1 MGIVRRNSIWL
12 SIIQYLGILLG
23 YINTVILFPNFLDT
37 DQFGLTRILLSVT
50 IVISQFSQL
59 GTPSMIIKYFPYL
72 HRRVL
77 YFGFLICASGL
88 TLMLSLIWVFKPE
101 ITSWY
106 IENSS
111 LFVEYFYLLVPFS
124 IAMVFYNLFDA
135 YLKALFKTIISASLP
150 FIFLRILW
158 MILIL
163 MYAQGIFDFD
173 TFIIAY
179 TLSYALIALIT
190 LIYIGILGE
199 FPDDFTITSS
209 DKNFLREIRNFNS
222 FNILSGLSAHLI
234 NKVDGLMLGSLE
246 SLKSVSIYAIAAA
259 MASVIRVPAS
269 SIARTAPSL
278 IAQAFKSDDR
288 KSIADLY
295 RKSSI
300 NQLILSSGVFLLIAI
315 NYTLLLH
322 FIPEEYADSFL
333 IFIMLGLAQVI
344 DTGVGING
352 YIMVN
357 SKYYRVDAILS
368 VLLLVITVGLNFIFI
383 PLYGTL
389 GAAMAT
395 TISIL
400 VYNIARFSFLKVK
413 MNLNPF
419 SGQTLEIILIMVL
432 AGSICFFI
440 PFSENIWISSIVK
453 STLFLI
459 LTGPVIYWRRYSPE
473 LSELLDLILARF
485 RR

>member
-23 YINTVILFPNFLDT
+23 YVNTVILFPNILDS

-59 GTPSMIIKYFPYL
+59 GTPSMIVKYFPYL
-72 HRRVL
+72 HRKVL
-77 YFGFLICASGL
+77 YYGFLICAGGL
-88 TLMLSLIWVFKPE
+88 TLVLSLIWIFKPE

-135 YLKALFKTIISASLP
+135 YLKALFKNVLSASLP

-163 MYAQGIFDFD
+163 LYAKGEFDFE

-179 TLSYALIALIT
+179 TVSYALIALIT

-199 FPDDFTITSS
+199 LPTELTIAPGDRT
-209 DKNFLREIRNFNS
+209 FLKEIRKFNS
-222 FNILSGLSAHLI
+222 FNVLSGLSAHMI

-246 SLKSVSIYAIAAA
+246 SLSSVSIYAIAAA

-278 IAQAFKSDDR
+278 IAHAFKDNDHRTISE
-288 KSIADLY
+288 LY

-300 NQLILSSGVFLLIAI
+300 NQLILSSGVFLLITL
-315 NYTLLLH
+315 NYSLLLYY
-322 FIPEEYADSFL
+322 IPEEYADSFL

-357 SKYYRVDAILS
+357 SKYYKVDAILS
-368 VLLLVITVGLNFIFI
+368 VLLLVITVGLNFVFI

-395 TISIL
+395 TMAIL
-400 VYNIARFSFLKVK
+400 AYNIARFSFLKIK
-413 MNLNPF
+413 MDLNPF
-419 SGQTLEIILIMVL
+419 TGKTMEIVLIMIA
-432 AGSICFFI
+432 AGIICYFLPLPENLWVASILK
-440 PFSENIWISSIVK
+440 SS
-453 STLFLI
+453 LFLI
-459 LTGPVIYWRRYSPE
+459 LTAPVIYWKRYSPE
-473 LSELLDLILARF
+473 LSELVDLILDRF